1 MTVLLNKNVCAADLA
16 RTKLGGDYFP
26 NWRGSRITPWCELST
41 AATYAFATSDTPRSK
56 DATVGVGGSVDG
68 VAGAPVVFHPQMRVG
83 RRSSMLSRGPG
94 EGGGYGRLYILE
106 AVSALS
112 WCCDDWRTFGLPA
125 RYRLA
130 KCGA

>member
-1 MTVLLNKNVCAADLA
+1 MLQWASVAL
-16 RTKLGGDYFP
+16 
-26 NWRGSRITPWCELST
+26 WMGSPGRRLS
-41 AATYAFATSDTPRSK
+41 FK
-56 DATVGVGGSVDG
+56 
-68 VAGAPVVFHPQMRVG
+68 MRVG